1 MTRRRAISS
10 PGAGRLAGRDG
21 RELAYLEMGDGRP
34 LVLLHGFAA
43 TGRQWLDH
51 GPAAALAAAGYRV
64 ILPDL
69 RGHGDSARPERARR
83 DSARPDRARPHDPAC
98 YPPDVLADD
107 GLALIDELG
116 VDDFDLAGYSLGGRT
131 VARLLARGA
140 RPGRA
145 VIGGQGFEAVVHTEG
160 RGGRL
165 RRILTSFG
173 TFAPGSPEQ
182 AMENWITSSG
192 GDPAALVRIL
202 DTFVGTPPEV
212 LASIDVPTLVL
223 TGAGDGHND
232 TARAL
237 AEALPHGRYM
247 MVPGDHLTAVGT
259 PEFETAMLSFLT
271 GPEPDLA
278 AG

>member
-1 MTRRRAISS
+1 VAEDVRHFQ
-10 PGAGRLAGRDG
+10 GRDG
-21 RELAYLEMGDGRP
+21 IKLAYRETGQGRT
-34 LVLLHGFAA
+34 LILIHGFTG
-43 TGRQWLDH
+43 TGRVSWIGTGFADR
-51 GPAAALAAAGYRV
+51 LADRGYRV
-64 ILPDL
+64 VMPDL
-69 RGHGDSARPERARR
+69 RGHGES
-83 DSARPDRARPHDPAC
+83 ARPHDPDA
-98 YPPDVLADD
+98 YPLDVLADD

-116 VDDFDLAGYSLGGRT
+116 VDEFDLAGYSLGGRT

-140 RPGRA
+140 KPGRA

-165 RRILTSFG
+165 RRVLTGFG

-192 GDPAALVRIL
+192 GDPAALVRVL

-212 LASIDVPTLVL
+212 LATIDVPTLVL

-237 AEALPHGRYM
+237 AEALPRGRYM

-259 PEFETAMLSFLT
+259 PEFETAMISFLT
-271 GPEPDLA
+271 GPEPELA

>member
-1 MTRRRAISS
+1 VAEDVRHYR
-10 PGAGRLAGRDG
+10 GRDG
-21 RELAYLEMGDGRP
+21 IELAYRDTGQGRT
-34 LVLLHGFAA
+34 LILLHGFTTTAQA
-43 TGRQWLDH
+43 SWIGTGIADRFADR
-51 GPAAALAAAGYRV
+51 GYRV
-64 ILPDL
+64 IMPDL
-69 RGHGDSARPERARR
+69 RGHGDSARP
-83 DSARPDRARPHDPAC
+83 HDAAA

-116 VDDFDLAGYSLGGRT
+116 VSDFDLAGYSLGGRT

-140 RPGRA
+140 QPGRA

-173 TFAPGSPEQ
+173 TFTPGSPEQ
-182 AMENWITSSG
+182 AMQDWVTASG
-192 GDPAALVRIL
+192 GDPAALVRVL

-212 LASIDVPTLVL
+212 LATITVPTLVL

-259 PEFETAMLSFLT
+259 PEFETAMISFLT
-271 GPEPDLA
+271 GPEPGLEP
-278 AG
+278 GLES

>member
-1 MTRRRAISS
+1 VAEDVRHFQ
-10 PGAGRLAGRDG
+10 GRDG
-21 RELAYLEMGDGRP
+21 AELAYRETGQGRT
-34 LVLLHGFAA
+34 LILLHGYTTSAQPSWIS
-43 TGRQWLDH
+43 TGIADQIADR
-51 GPAAALAAAGYRV
+51 GYRV
-64 ILPDL
+64 VMPDM
-69 RGHGDSARPERARR
+69 RGHGESAK
-83 DSARPDRARPHDPAC
+83 PHDAAS

-116 VDDFDLAGYSLGGRT
+116 VADFDLAGYSLGGRT

-165 RRILTSFG
+165 RHVLTNLG
-173 TFAPGSPEQ
+173 TFTPGSPEQ
-182 AMENWITSSG
+182 AMEDWITSSG
-192 GDPAALVRIL
+192 GDPAALVRVL

-212 LASIDVPTLVL
+212 LATITVPTLVL

-237 AEALPHGRYM
+237 AETLPHGRYI

-259 PEFETAMLSFLT
+259 PEFETAMISFLAD
-271 GPEPDLA
+271 PEPALES
-278 AG
+278 